1 MDKGMNFFYIL
12 SGPLGYVMEWIYKLL
27 PSYGWDIIIFTLLI
41 NIVKIPLQ
49 LSQQK
54 SMAKMSA
61 FQPMMMEIQNKYKD
75 KPEKQQEEML
85 KLQQDYGYNPTAG
98 CVPIRI
104 YQYTLSPWI
113 GRSCRFSP
121 SCSNYTM
128 QAILTHGCIKG
139 ILLGAWRIARCN
151 PLGKWGY
158 DPVPPPGR
166 WQNPARNLQPAKLF
180 EKRHRG

>member
-85 KLQQDYGYNPTAG
+85 KLQRDYGYNPTAG
-98 CVPIRI
+98 CVP
-104 YQYTLSPWI
+104 TLEDQPEESDFASSP
-113 GRSCRFSP
+113 GAYRCSDRTSEQSLCR
-121 SCSNYTM
+121 
-128 QAILTHGCIKG
+128 THDFRM
-139 ILLGAWRIARCN
+139 ATR
-151 PLGKWGY
+151 
-158 DPVPPPGR
+158 
-166 WQNPARNLQPAKLF
+166 
-180 EKRHRG
+180 KRF